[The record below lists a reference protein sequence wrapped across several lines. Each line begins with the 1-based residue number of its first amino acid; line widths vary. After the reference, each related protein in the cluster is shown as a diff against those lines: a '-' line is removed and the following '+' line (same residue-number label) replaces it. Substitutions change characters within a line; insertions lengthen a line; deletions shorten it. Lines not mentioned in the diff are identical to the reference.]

1 MALDQW
7 VAGWMAQREYA
18 WELRATERAL
28 FHRLHTECCR
38 AFDAWVQAVQWWLF
52 GLQIGHHGR
61 LRVLREALQALVAAA
76 VNRRQLLVAL
86 GHYRYGGFHRGW
98 HTWRAHAQAARA
110 ALGARLK
117 RAVRHMLNRQL
128 ARGWHAWVAFAETRV
143 AARAKG
149 YRALVSLLHQALA
162 RALRGWVARVEQAS
176 AANAKRLRAIASL
189 FNQKLARALR
199 GWVARVEQAS
209 AANAK
214 RLRAIASLFNQKLA
228 RALRGWVARVEQAAD
243 EKAKRLRAIASLFN
257 QKLSRALRGWVA
269 RVEQAADEKAK
280 LQTTLA
286 TLLHQ
291 ALARTLRAWCAETAQ
306 WKLPRSFLKTS
317 VHRWRERVLYTA
329 FVHWSSS
336 CVHQG
341 RDDAAMRAA
350 GARFLHAA
358 ATRAWNTWC
367 AWHAARARLLGLAR
381 ALLQQGLRRAL
392 NTWQAT
398 SSDLAQRQ
406 QLMTSALR
414 KMQKREL
421 CQGWLAWAASA
432 PAARRWRLMECS
444 VRRLHH
450 RDLYRGWLAL
460 EASSKQR
467 RLQQRSLAAWRG
479 SALWAAL
486 QAWRLLAGESTAAA
500 AHAAWL
506 MDASPEALRRMRIVM
521 DSVARR
527 LRRRVMHAWSAWSAP
542 SGLRRRSAKT
552 GVRRAVWYLLSPSD
566 RAAWPKIWTDFFGWS
581 HTWRDLREWLT
592 SLQLYDRPTFV
603 VPKSHAGLVSALQ
616 QGHLYEHLIYR
627 ISRPHERLRRAVA
640 GADATTTH
648 IYAWARSH
656 SRVGLRGGPPLER
669 PTNQQRDEGDGWR
682 HLLRAFFASEL
693 VHSALGEEAGVKLGL
708 VGAALGR
715 AGAND
720 LLDHLRVLCALRAV
734 SEMHEPS
741 FWVPFVASISRASCR
756 AGEGAPAYE
765 REEPRLTPK
774 HPLDDYSECPAHA
787 ACDFVCLGCPTPRIL
802 IENVMCGRCG
812 LRATMSTLEYG
823 ALFSRLESGSWSS

>member
-1 MALDQW
+1 MEHQIAQIAQLEALRTALDQW

-38 AFDAWVQAVQWWLF
+38 AFDAWVQVVQWWLF
-52 GLQIGHHGR
+52 GHQIGHHGR
-61 LRVLREALQALVAAA
+61 LRVLREALRSLVAAA

-110 ALGARLK
+110 ALGARLES
-117 RAVRHMLNRQL
+117 AVLHMLNRQL

-149 YRALVSLLHQALA
+149 YRALVSLLHQALS
-162 RALRGWVARVEQAS
+162 RALRGWIAQVEQAA

-199 GWVARVEQAS
+199 GW
-209 AANAK
+209 
-214 RLRAIASLFNQKLA
+214 ITH
-228 RALRGWVARVEQAAD
+228 VEQAAAA
-243 EKAKRLRAIASLFN
+243 KAI
-257 QKLSRALRGWVA
+257 
-269 RVEQAADEKAK
+269 
-280 LQTTLA
+280 LQTAFA
-286 TLLHQ
+286 TFLHQ
-291 ALARTLRAWCAETAQ
+291 ALARALRAWCAETAQ
-306 WKLPRSFLKTS
+306 WRFLRTI
-317 VHRWRERVLYTA
+317 VHRWRERALSTT
-329 FVHWSSS
+329 FVHWSTSS
-336 CVHQG
+336 LLQG
-341 RDDAAMRAA
+341 RDEAARRA

-358 ATRAWNTWC
+358 ATRAWNTWR
-367 AWHAARARLLGLAR
+367 AWRAARARLLGLAR
-381 ALLQQGLRRAL
+381 ALMQQGLRRAL
-392 NTWQAT
+392 STWQAT
-398 SSDLAQRQ
+398 SLDLAQRQ
-406 QLMTSALR
+406 QLMASALR

-421 CQGWLAWAASA
+421 CQGWLAWAASM
-432 PAARRWRLMECS
+432 PAARRWRLMEAS
-444 VRRLHH
+444 VRRLHN
-450 RDLYRGWLAL
+450 RDLSWGWLAW
-460 EASSKQR
+460 EAFSKQR
-467 RLQQRSLAAWRG
+467 RLRQRSLAAWRG

-486 QAWRLLAGESTAAA
+486 QTWRLLAGESTAEA

-506 MDASPEALRRMRIVM
+506 MDASPEALRLMRTVM

-542 SGLRRRSAKT
+542 SGLRRRSAKM

-566 RAAWPKIWTDFFGWS
+566 RAAWPKIWTDYFGWS

-616 QGHLYEHLIYR
+616 QGHIYEHLVHR

-669 PTNQQRDEGDGWR
+669 PTNQQRDEGAGWR
-682 HLLRAFFASEL
+682 HLLRAFFETSEL

-715 AGAND
+715 SGAND

-756 AGEGAPAYE
+756 AGEGSSADERE

-802 IENVMCGRCG
+802 LENVMCGRCG

-823 ALFSRLESGSWSS
+823 ALFSRLESGSLSS

>member
-149 YRALVSLLHQALA
+149 YRALVSLLHQA
-162 RALRGWVARVEQAS
+162 
-176 AANAKRLRAIASL
+176 
-189 FNQKLARALR
+189 LARALR

>member
-1 MALDQW
+1 
-7 VAGWMAQREYA
+7 
-18 WELRATERAL
+18 
-28 FHRLHTECCR
+28 
-38 AFDAWVQAVQWWLF
+38 
-52 GLQIGHHGR
+52 
-61 LRVLREALQALVAAA
+61 
-76 VNRRQLLVAL
+76 
-86 GHYRYGGFHRGW
+86 
-98 HTWRAHAQAARA
+98 
-110 ALGARLK
+110 
-117 RAVRHMLNRQL
+117 
-128 ARGWHAWVAFAETRV
+128 
-143 AARAKG
+143 
-149 YRALVSLLHQALA
+149 
-162 RALRGWVARVEQAS
+162 
-176 AANAKRLRAIASL
+176 
-189 FNQKLARALR
+189 
-199 GWVARVEQAS
+199 
-209 AANAK
+209 
-214 RLRAIASLFNQKLA
+214 
-228 RALRGWVARVEQAAD
+228 
-243 EKAKRLRAIASLFN
+243 
-257 QKLSRALRGWVA
+257 
-269 RVEQAADEKAK
+269 
-280 LQTTLA
+280 
-286 TLLHQ
+286 
-291 ALARTLRAWCAETAQ
+291 
-306 WKLPRSFLKTS
+306 
-317 VHRWRERVLYTA
+317 
-329 FVHWSSS
+329 
-336 CVHQG
+336 
-341 RDDAAMRAA
+341 
-350 GARFLHAA
+350 
-358 ATRAWNTWC
+358 
-367 AWHAARARLLGLAR
+367 
-381 ALLQQGLRRAL
+381 
-392 NTWQAT
+392 
-398 SSDLAQRQ
+398 
-406 QLMTSALR
+406 MTSALR

-432 PAARRWRLMECS
+432 PAARRWRLMDTS

-450 RDLYRGWLAL
+450 RDLYRGWLAW

-506 MDASPEALRRMRIVM
+506 MDASPEALQRMRIVM

>member
-1 MALDQW
+1 MAANLAVEQQIAQIARLEALRTALDQW

-110 ALGARLK
+110 ALGARLE

-128 ARGWHAWVAFAETRV
+128 ARGWHAWVAFAETHM

-149 YRALVSLLHQALA
+149 YRALASLLHQALA
-162 RALRGWVARVEQAS
+162 RALRGWVAH
-176 AANAKRLRAIASL
+176 
-189 FNQKLARALR
+189 
-199 GWVARVEQAS
+199 
-209 AANAK
+209 
-214 RLRAIASLFNQKLA
+214 
-228 RALRGWVARVEQAAD
+228 
-243 EKAKRLRAIASLFN
+243 
-257 QKLSRALRGWVA
+257 
-269 RVEQAADEKAK
+269 VEQAADEKAK

-317 VHRWRERVLYTA
+317 VHRWRERALYIA

-381 ALLQQGLRRAL
+381 ALMQQGLRRAL
-392 NTWQAT
+392 STWQAT

-432 PAARRWRLMECS
+432 PAARRWRLMEAS

-450 RDLYRGWLAL
+450 RDLYRGWLAW
-460 EASSKQR
+460 EAFSKQR

-616 QGHLYEHLIYR
+616 QGHLYEHLVHR

>member
-1 MALDQW
+1 MAANLAVEQQIAQIARLEALRTALDQW

-110 ALGARLK
+110 ALGARLE

-128 ARGWHAWVAFAETRV
+128 ARGWHAWVAFAETRM

-149 YRALVSLLHQALA
+149 YRALASLLHQALA
-162 RALRGWVARVEQAS
+162 RALRRWVARVEQAS

-199 GWVARVEQAS
+199 GWVAHVEQT
-209 AANAK
+209 AN
-214 RLRAIASLFNQKLA
+214 
-228 RALRGWVARVEQAAD
+228 
-243 EKAKRLRAIASLFN
+243 
-257 QKLSRALRGWVA
+257 
-269 RVEQAADEKAK
+269 EKAK

-317 VHRWRERVLYTA
+317 VHRWRERALYTA

-341 RDDAAMRAA
+341 RDEAAMRSA

-392 NTWQAT
+392 STWQAT

-414 KMQKREL
+414 KMHKREL

-432 PAARRWRLMECS
+432 PAARRWRLMETS

-450 RDLYRGWLAL
+450 RDLYRGWLAW

-616 QGHLYEHLIYR
+616 QGHLYEHLVQR

>member
-228 RALRGWVARVEQAAD
+228 
-243 EKAKRLRAIASLFN
+243 
-257 QKLSRALRGWVA
+257 RALRGWVA